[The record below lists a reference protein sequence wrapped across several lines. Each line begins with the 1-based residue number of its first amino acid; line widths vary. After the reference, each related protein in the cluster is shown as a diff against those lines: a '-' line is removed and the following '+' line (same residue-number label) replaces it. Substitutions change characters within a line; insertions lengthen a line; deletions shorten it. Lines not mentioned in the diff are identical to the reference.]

1 MLWLKRN
8 TRFNELMKCDIS
20 GDLIGPGDYYYID
33 DVDGVRIK
41 ATVYKELKDKE
52 KEETW
57 DYTKINAAQ
66 SEADYK
72 RMLRDAT
79 RQMLGSTILE
89 RKVAGKYDPKPEVES
104 EIIQDLYNSHN
115 GGVNND

>member
-1 MLWLKRN
+1 MELELK
-8 TRFNELMKCDIS
+8 L
-20 GDLIGPGDYYYID
+20 L
-33 DVDGVRIK
+33 
-41 ATVYKELKDKE
+41 VYKELKDKE

-57 DYTKINAAQ
+57 DYTKKRNAAQ